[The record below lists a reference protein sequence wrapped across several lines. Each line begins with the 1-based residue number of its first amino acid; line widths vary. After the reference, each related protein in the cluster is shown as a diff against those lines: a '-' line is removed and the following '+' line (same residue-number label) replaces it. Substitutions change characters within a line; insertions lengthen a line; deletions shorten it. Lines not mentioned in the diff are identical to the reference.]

1 MKSVMETCCLAAM
14 AFSVAAHAAGDG
26 VYTYSSYGM
35 EAENWGDPLF
45 IMIGESPHRMPPFV
59 GAGSEFQRA
68 AFCGANESRIC
79 VASEIVTFSVPKG
92 QVSVGEDWVYNNFRF
107 SVAGKIRTAV
117 LGREVQGFR
126 ITAWNGFKVRWVFVY
141 SYEVGLIII
150 EDHSESEK
158 APITYLLKNRVGFG
172 AQAR

>member
-1 MKSVMETCCLAAM
+1 M

-45 IMIGESPHRMPPFV
+45 IMIGETPRRMPPFV

-92 QVSVGEDWVYNNFRF
+92 LVSVGEDWVYNNFRF
-107 SVAGKIRTAV
+107 SVSGKIRTAV

-126 ITAWNGFKVRWVFVY
+126 IIARNGLKVRWVFVY

-150 EDHSESEK
+150 EDRSESER
-158 APITYLLKNRVGFG
+158 APITYLLEDKVGFG
-172 AQAR
+172 AQAH